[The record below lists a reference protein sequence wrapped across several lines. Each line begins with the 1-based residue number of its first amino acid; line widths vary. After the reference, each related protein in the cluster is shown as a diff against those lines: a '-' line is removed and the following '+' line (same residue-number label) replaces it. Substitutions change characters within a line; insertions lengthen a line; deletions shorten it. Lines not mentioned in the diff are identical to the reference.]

1 MLHSEA
7 YTLVTTSSHHQSL
20 DDYVDVK
27 SGKAYDLN
35 VYLQA
40 ALRRQYPELAL
51 TSTVDRNI
59 NLLAFAF
66 AGHATATLDIVDES
80 VLRTRYVSGTS
91 VSESRTFAKYLYR
104 WGDEY
109 FIVYVVHISYFE
121 TRQYILKEPA
131 EGETTM
137 SMNGKTDEL
146 LWAIGK
152 WQIPPPPGDKWVY
165 VYDNGYWFRSRA
177 LYEQAK
183 NASWDDVILNEGM
196 KKQITTLMH
205 KFFDSRE
212 IYKNLGVPW
221 KRGVIFHGPAGN
233 GKTISIKALM
243 NSLFRSNGLSIP
255 SLYVKSATSTWSIR
269 RVFQQA
275 RYMSPCLL
283 IFEDIDTIVTKN
295 TRSYFFNEVDGL
307 EDNDGIFMVASTN
320 HLDKLDAGLSSRPS
334 RFDRKYLFPLP
345 SEEERKLYCQF
356 WRRRL
361 KEKKVDV
368 EFPAKICPAAV
379 LITDGFSFAYMQE
392 AFVATLLAIA
402 LRRSDGDE
410 GEEMKEAWDYSGDA
424 GDKDLND
431 YELWRELKKTI
442 KALRN
447 DMGNDAEKG
456 KDKSSVEDDA
466 FSKELALEMEAQAPA
481 ADPRSFEGQ
490 PPLPL
495 RPADSGIGKQLEGPP
510 FREPQVQVDFQN
522 VPIITEENTF
532 IPQTSH
538 ICGSGVPVDCQGAWV
553 STYEKT
559 PIQQFEEAG
568 T

>member
-51 TSTVDRNI
+51 TSTVDRNV

-146 LWAIGK
+146 LRAIGK

-177 LYEQAK
+177 LYEQVK
-183 NASWDDVILNEGM
+183 NASWDDVILNEEM
-196 KKQITTLMH
+196 KKQITSLMH

-307 EDNDGIFMVASTN
+307 ENNDGIFMVASTN

-368 EFPAKICPAAV
+368 EFPAKICPAAA

-410 GEEMKEAWDYSGDA
+410 GEEMEEAWDHSGDD
-424 GDKDLND
+424 GDKDLDD

-447 DMGNDAEKG
+447 DMGNDSGKD
-456 KDKSSVEDDA
+456 KDKSSTEDDA

-481 ADPRSFEGQ
+481 SDPRFFAGQ

-495 RPADSGIGKQLEGPP
+495 GPADSGIGKQLEGPP
-510 FREPQVQVDFQN
+510 VRELHVQVDFQN

-532 IPQTSH
+532 VPQTSYLG
-538 ICGSGVPVDCQGAWV
+538 GSGVPVDYQGASV
-553 STYEKT
+553 SIDERT
-559 PIQQFEEAG
+559 PIQQFE
-568 T
+568 